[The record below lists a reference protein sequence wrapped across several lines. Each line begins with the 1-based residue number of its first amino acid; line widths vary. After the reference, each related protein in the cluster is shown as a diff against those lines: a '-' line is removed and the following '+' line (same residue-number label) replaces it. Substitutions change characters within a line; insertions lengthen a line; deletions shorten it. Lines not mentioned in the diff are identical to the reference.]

1 MFIDGLFCVRHYF
14 NCFKFIMHLIS
25 QELCAMGARP
35 QEVKLFAEIAR
46 KLQSWNSNS
55 GSITHALNYHANL
68 CLILRIINVIIY

>member
-35 QEVKLFAEIAR
+35 QEVK
-46 KLQSWNSNS
+46 
-55 GSITHALNYHANL
+55 
-68 CLILRIINVIIY
+68 